1 MNTRR
6 KFIPALGLSALWMF
20 LLLFPMAR
28 ISFAQSSGIEVK
40 VHLLEQLDTSK
51 TKAGTQFSATV
62 AEPVMWGKRTVL
74 ARGTAVQG
82 RVSEVTRPGRLK
94 TPASMTLVLTNVV
107 GTRSSNPFQSEA
119 LPVDGNSHAVRNA
132 ALIGGGAAAGAVLG
146 GVADGG
152 KGALI
157 GAGVGAAAGTATAY
171 LTGKKELVLPVETML
186 TFVVDRQSLGISE
199 PQRAPA
205 VVETRIRRGHGEE
218 IDRDSRGDRDDQDA
232 YDTLIFSERD
242 QTIIRA
248 YFNRGRRN
256 LPPGLAKRG
265 GSLPPGLE
273 KQLRANGTLPP
284 GLQKRAEPFPLELTR
299 QLPRLPRGY
308 SRVIVEGRAMTVDIN
323 SRIIDVFVA
332 F

>member
-1 MNTRR
+1 M
-6 KFIPALGLSALWMF
+6 L

-28 ISFAQSSGIEVK
+28 SSFAQSSGIEVK

-51 TKAGTQFSATV
+51 TKAGTPFSATI

-82 RVSEVTRPGRLK
+82 RVTEVTRPGRLK
-94 TPASMTLVLTNVV
+94 TPASMTLVLTNVI
-107 GTRSSNPFQSEA
+107 GTRSANAFQSQA
-119 LPVDGNSHAVRNA
+119 LQVDGNSHAVRNV

-171 LTGKKELVLPVETML
+171 LTGKKELVLPVETTL
-186 TFVVDRQSLGISE
+186 TFVVGAQSLGITE

-218 IDRDSRGDRDDQDA
+218 IERDGHRDDQDT
-232 YDTLIFSERD
+232 YDALIFSERD
-242 QTIIRA
+242 RSIIRA

-256 LPPGLAKRG
+256 LPPGLAKRNG
-265 GSLPPGLE
+265 NLPPGLE

-299 QLPRLPRGY
+299 QLPHLPSGY
-308 SRVIVEGRAMTVDIN
+308 SRLVVEGRAMTVDIN